1 MAADLVLYD
10 IHQPRFAGVHTPLL
24 APLMCGEPVSIK
36 YSFVQGKPAIID
48 GNIQGLDEAELT
60 ARVQESVQ
68 QLLRA

>member
-1 MAADLVLYD
+1 
-10 IHQPRFAGVHTPLL
+10 
-24 APLMCGEPVSIK
+24 MCGEPVSIK